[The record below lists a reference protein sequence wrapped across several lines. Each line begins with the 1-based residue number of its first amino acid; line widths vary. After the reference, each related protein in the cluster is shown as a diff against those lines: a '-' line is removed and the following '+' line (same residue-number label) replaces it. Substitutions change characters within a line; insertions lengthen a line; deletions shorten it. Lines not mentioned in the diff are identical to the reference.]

1 MQYKSYYL
9 HSAKFVINCNKTLPK
24 EGCIVQDLKLPLDFV
39 DNYILKTK
47 PEYAIVYLYA
57 FRHKDEGEFAE
68 AQSIASALNLK
79 IGTVNDA
86 IAYWCELGFDIFT
99 NKKFPPKA
107 EKSKY
112 SAGEIAK
119 FTSSDKE
126 LAILFEETEKIMCKV
141 LSPNNQQTL
150 YWIYNDLGMS
160 SAMIILMLNYAKSKD
175 KCNMRYI
182 EKLAFDFS
190 EKGIFTFEE
199 AEEYFNGLE
208 RENSYESRLKK
219 LFGLDRSF
227 ISTEK
232 NIISNW
238 CNTLKPSKEQLLK
251 AYEICIERTGK
262 FSVKYINAILE
273 NWKEQKTPVSTG
285 RETVPTPKSTKFNNF
300 QPRSNID
307 YKKLELEA
315 LRKRLARSRKGDIDG

>member
-1 MQYKSYYL
+1 M
-9 HSAKFVINCNKTLPK
+9 
-24 EGCIVQDLKLPLDFV
+24 QDLKLPLDFV

-47 PEYAIVYLYA
+47 PEYAMVYLYA
-57 FRHKDEGEFAE
+57 FRHKDNGASVD
-68 AQSIASALNLK
+68 AQTIASALNLK
-79 IGTVNDA
+79 IDTVNDS

-99 NKKFPPKA
+99 TKKFPPKA

-112 SAGEIAK
+112 SSGDIAQ
-119 FTSSDKE
+119 FAASDKE

-150 YWIYNDLGMS
+150 YWIYNDLAMS
-160 SAMIILMLNYAKSKD
+160 SATIILMLNYAKSKD

-182 EKLAFDFS
+182 EKLAFDLS

-199 AEEYFNGLE
+199 AEEYFNSLE
-208 RENSYESRLKK
+208 RELSYEARLKK
-219 LFGLDRSF
+219 LFGLERNF

-232 NIISNW
+232 GIISSW
-238 CNTLKPSKEQLLK
+238 CTNLKPTKEQLLK

-262 FSVKYINAILE
+262 FSAKYINAILE
-273 NWKEQKTPVSTG
+273 NWKEQKNPASLS
-285 RETVPTPKSTKFNNF
+285 RETVSTPKATKFNNF

-315 LRKRLARSRKGDIDG
+315 LRKRLAKSKEGDING